1 MKRSSLAVA
10 VIAGL
15 SLAAAASAAQR
26 NQTLFIQQNTDGSQL
41 RAGDALVA
49 NGDGQDAL
57 YRGNV
62 FVRMV
67 QDPENLVATHASGKP
82 VYVTDAEG
90 AMIRGN
96 LANFEGDVFVS
107 EDAPEIVYYRK
118 EIVQA
123 RGAKFSGFGQ
133 AHGGGGSSGS
143 ADMTLHGGNVLITPT
158 SYSIFWGSYGTDI
171 QSGMATFF
179 NGFSG
184 SSIANDSDEYYGTTN
199 GYVSGKTVNGG
210 VYHDST
216 TPPKR
221 ALSTSGAVAEACK
234 ISNNNPDPNG
244 LYFIFTST
252 GAGHVSYCAW
262 HSWGTCS
269 NGAQVQVAY
278 MPNISG
284 ISGCNPN
291 STVSG
296 QSEGLAALANVTS
309 HEFSEAIT
317 DPRGT
322 GWTDSSGAEN
332 GDKCA
337 WSFHNN
343 VNFSNGS
350 VWKLQMEWSNNAYNS
365 GTGYANTSGQL
376 GCLQ

>member
-1 MKRSSLAVA
+1 MKRSNLAIA
-10 VIAGL
+10 VLAGL
-15 SLAAAASAAQR
+15 CVAAAASAAQR
-26 NQTLFIQQNTDGSQL
+26 NQTLFIQHNTEGSQL

-57 YRGNV
+57 YQGNV

-67 QDPENLVATHASGKP
+67 QDPDNLVATHSSSKP

-90 AMIRGN
+90 AMIRGS
-96 LANFEGDVFVS
+96 LANFDGDVFVS

-118 EIVQA
+118 EIVHA
-123 RGAKFSGFGQ
+123 RGATFAGYGA

-143 ADMTLHGGNVLITPT
+143 ADLTLHGGNVLITPT

-171 QSGMATFF
+171 QSGMAKFF
-179 NGFSG
+179 NGFSA
-184 SSIANDSDEYYGTTN
+184 SSIANASSEYYGTSN
-199 GYVSGKTVNGG
+199 GYVSGKTTNGA
-210 VYHDST
+210 VFSDSN
-216 TPPKR
+216 PPKR
-221 ALSTSGAVAEACK
+221 ALSTSSAVAEACK
-234 ISNNNPDPNG
+234 VSNNNPDPNG
-244 LYFIFTST
+244 VYFIFTST

-262 HSWGTCS
+262 HSWGSCS

-284 ISGCNPN
+284 LAGCNPN
-291 STVSG
+291 SDVSSE
-296 QSEGLAALANVTS
+296 SEGLAALANVTS

-337 WSFHNN
+337 WAFHND

-350 VWKLQMEWSNNAYNS
+350 VWKLQMEWSNNAYNTGS
-365 GTGYANTSGQL
+365 GYANTSGQL

>member
-1 MKRSSLAVA
+1 MIRSSLAIA
-10 VIAGL
+10 VLAGVGIT
-15 SLAAAASAAQR
+15 AAAGAAQR
-26 NQTLFIQQNTDGSQL
+26 NQTLFIQHNTDGSQL
-41 RAGDALVA
+41 RAGDVLVGH
-49 NGDGQDAL
+49 GDGQDAM
-57 YRGNV
+57 YRDGA

-67 QDPENLVATHASGKP
+67 QDPENLVATHGSGKP
-82 VYVTDAEG
+82 IYLTDAEG
-90 AMIRGN
+90 AMVRGN
-96 LANFEGDVFVS
+96 LANFDGDVFIS
-107 EDAPEIVYYRK
+107 EDAPEIVYYRQ
-118 EIVQA
+118 EIVHA
-123 RGAKFSGFGQ
+123 RGAKFAGYGQ
-133 AHGGGGSSGS
+133 AHGGGGSGGS
-143 ADMTLHGGNVLITPT
+143 ADMTLHGGNVLITPS

-171 QSGMATFF
+171 QSGMAAFF
-179 NGFSG
+179 GGFSG
-184 SSIANDSDEYYGTTN
+184 SSIANASDEYYGTTN
-199 GYVSGKTVNGG
+199 GYVSGKSVNGA
-210 VYHDST
+210 VYSDT
-216 TPPKR
+216 NPPKR
-221 ALSTSGAVAEACK
+221 ALTTSGAVAEVCK
-234 ISNNNPDPNG
+234 VTNNNPDPNG
-244 LYFIFTST
+244 VYFIFTST

-262 HSWGTCS
+262 HSWGSCS

-284 ISGCNPN
+284 VSGCNPN
-291 STVSG
+291 STVAG

-309 HEFSEAIT
+309 HEYSEAIT

>member
-1 MKRSSLAVA
+1 MKCSSLAVA
-10 VIAGL
+10 IFTGL
-15 SLAAAASAAQR
+15 CVAAAATAAPR
-26 NQTLFIQQNTDGSQL
+26 NQTLYILHNTDGSQL
-41 RAGDALVA
+41 RAGDVLVA

-57 YRGNV
+57 YRGGA

-67 QDPENLVATHASGKP
+67 QDTGNLVATHSAGKP
-82 VYVTDAEG
+82 VYLTDAEG
-90 AMIRGN
+90 AMVRGD
-96 LANFEGDVFVS
+96 LANFDGDVFVS

-118 EIVQA
+118 EIVHA
-123 RGAKFSGFGQ
+123 RAATFAGFGA
-133 AHGGGGSSGS
+133 AHGGGGASGS
-143 ADMTLHGGNVLITPT
+143 ADLTLHGGNVLITPT

-171 QSGMATFF
+171 QSGMAKFF

-184 SSIANDSDEYYGTTN
+184 SSIANDSTEYYGTTN
-199 GYVSGKTVNGG
+199 GYVSGKTTNGA
-210 VYHDST
+210 VYSDSN
-216 TPPKR
+216 PPKR
-221 ALSTSGAVAEACK
+221 ALTTSSAVAEACK
-234 ISNNNPDPNG
+234 ITNNNPDPNG
-244 LYFIFTST
+244 VYFIFTST
-252 GAGHVSYCAW
+252 GAGHASYCAW
-262 HSWGTCS
+262 HSWGSCS

-278 MPNISG
+278 MPNITG
-284 ISGCNPN
+284 LAGCNPN

-296 QSEGLAALANVTS
+296 ESEGLAALANVTS

-322 GWTDSSGAEN
+322 GWTDSSGSEN

>member
-1 MKRSSLAVA
+1 MKCSNLAVA
-10 VIAGL
+10 ILAGL
-15 SLAAAASAAQR
+15 SVAAAASAAPR
-26 NQTLFIQQNTDGSQL
+26 NQTLYIMHNTDGSQL
-41 RAGDALVA
+41 RAGDVLVA
-49 NGDGQDAL
+49 NGGGQDAL

-67 QDPENLVATHASGKP
+67 QDPDNLVATHGSGKP
-82 VYVTDAEG
+82 IYITDAEG
-90 AMIRGN
+90 AMVRGG
-96 LANFEGDVFVS
+96 LANVEGDIFVS

-123 RGAKFSGFGQ
+123 RGAKFAGNGQ

-143 ADMTLHGGNVLITPT
+143 ADMTLHGGNVMITPT

-199 GYVSGKTVNGG
+199 GYVSGKTVNGA
-210 VYHDST
+210 VYQDST

-309 HEFSEAIT
+309 HEYSEAIT

-343 VNFSNGS
+343 VTFSNGS

>member
-1 MKRSSLAVA
+1 MKRSSLA
-10 VIAGL
+10 IAILAGVCV
-15 SLAAAASAAQR
+15 AAAAGAAQR
-26 NQTLFIQQNTDGSQL
+26 NQTLFIQHNTDGSQL
-41 RAGDALVA
+41 RAGDVLVA
-49 NGDGQDAL
+49 DGNGQAAL
-57 YRGNV
+57 YQGNV

-67 QDPENLVATHASGKP
+67 QDPENLVATHGSGKP
-82 VYVTDAEG
+82 VYITDAEG
-90 AMIRGN
+90 AMVRGN
-96 LANFEGDVFVS
+96 LANFDGDVFIS

-118 EIVQA
+118 EIVHA
-123 RGAKFSGFGQ
+123 RGAKFAGYGQ
-133 AHGGGGSSGS
+133 AHGGGSSGS
-143 ADMTLHGGNVLITPT
+143 ADLTLHGGNVLITPT

-184 SSIANDSDEYYGTTN
+184 SSIANDSTEYYGTSN
-199 GYVSGKTVNGG
+199 GFVSGKSANGT
-210 VYHDST
+210 VYHDTSAA
-216 TPPKR
+216 PKR
-221 ALSTSGAVAEACK
+221 ALTTSGAVAEACK
-234 ISNNNPDPNG
+234 MSNNNPDPNAV
-244 LYFIFTST
+244 YFIFTST

-262 HSWGTCS
+262 HSWGSCS

-284 ISGCNPN
+284 VSGCNPN

-309 HEFSEAIT
+309 HEYSEAIT

-322 GWTDSSGAEN
+322 GWTDSSGSEN

-343 VNFSNGS
+343 VTFSNGS